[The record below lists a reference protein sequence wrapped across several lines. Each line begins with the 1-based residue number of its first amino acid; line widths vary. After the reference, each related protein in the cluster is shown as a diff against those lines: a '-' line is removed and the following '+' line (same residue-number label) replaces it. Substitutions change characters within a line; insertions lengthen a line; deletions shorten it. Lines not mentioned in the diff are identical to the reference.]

1 MPVTALGLLLAAAIL
16 HTTWN
21 LIVKRAQ
28 EKQVFIWCALIAGAI
43 CFSPL
48 LWTNPVFPIS
58 LWPYLL
64 SSALFEA
71 IYYITLIRAYENGD
85 FSLLYPMARGA
96 APVFLVAWA
105 ALFLGDCPRL
115 DWLPGI
121 PLVFLLL

>member
-1 MPVTALGLLLAAAIL
+1 MPLTALGLLLAAAIL

-48 LWTNPVFPIS
+48 LLTNPVFPIS

-85 FSLLYPMARGA
+85 FALVYPMARGA
-96 APVFLVAWA
+96 TPRFLVAWSA
-105 ALFLGDCPRL
+105 VFLGDVRSSQRRTVVGL
-115 DWLPGI
+115 
-121 PLVFLLL
+121 

>member
-1 MPVTALGLLLAAAIL
+1 MPLTALGLLLAAAIL

-48 LWTNPVFPIS
+48 LLTNPVFPIS

-71 IYYITLIRAYENGD
+71 IYYITLIRAYEHCD
-85 FSLLYPMARGA
+85 FSLVYPLAGHA
-96 APVFLVAWA
+96 SPVFLLASVASFPSA
-105 ALFLGDCPRL
+105 SPRHY
-115 DWLPGI
+115 
-121 PLVFLLL
+121 